1 MSCTS
6 VPIHLLFPLWHMIG
20 TADLFFPDNNDTYVY
35 RTYFLSFS
43 TKLIVGDFLRPTGTS
58 DSTGDEK
65 YDR

>member
-1 MSCTS
+1 
-6 VPIHLLFPLWHMIG
+6 MIG